1 MIPSN
6 IQLEDTVTR
15 CIADTEKKAT
25 GKVVYIHPEGRYY
38 TAEFDLGFYKF
49 RESFNT

>member
-15 CIADTEKKAT
+15 RIADTEKKAT
-25 GKVVYIHPEGRYY
+25 GTVVYIHPLRRFY
-38 TAEFDLGFYKF
+38 TVRFSFGNAAFL
-49 RESFNT
+49 ESYND